1 MSYQLTSSKA
11 KEVIR
16 KTRSAI
22 KEYFDQY
29 GQSYAIFGK
38 SMGLDSSVI
47 AGLLSDISG
56 IKPIGVITPIESDPE
71 DFRIAKKVLDHFKT
85 PFVKVDLTEEYHAIA
100 GRFYRE
106 GSIRDQLVK
115 ITTEYKNPELIQ
127 KMAARK
133 VYALGNIKARLR
145 MITLYH
151 VAQLTGGIVISAD
164 NYSEWWMG
172 FWTLNGDVGDF
183 APIQQIFKGLELY
196 TLARALGVP
205 EESIKAKP
213 TDGLD
218 VIPGGG
224 DEDQLGL
231 PYEELDPVIIELL
244 KADYDNWEIS
254 EKNNIQLLK
263 RISKQVGHSLEKI
276 EHVAKQ
282 MKSTH
287 FKRRVPVQ
295 VSREKLGLPQVGM
308 IKL

>member
-1 MSYQLTSSKA
+1 MQYKLSSSKA
-11 KEVIR
+11 QEVIKETR
-16 KTRSAI
+16 KAI

-29 GQSYAIFGK
+29 GQSYAVFGK

-56 IKPIGVITPIESDPE
+56 IKPVGVITPIESDPE
-71 DFRIAKKVLDHFKT
+71 DFRIAKKVLDHFKI
-85 PFVKVDLTEEYHAIA
+85 PFVKIDLTEEYRALA
-100 GRFYRE
+100 GRFYQE
-106 GSIRDQLVK
+106 ESIRNQLVK
-115 ITTEYKNPELIQ
+115 IVGKYKNPEIIQ
-127 KMAARK
+127 KMVERK
-133 VYALGNIKARLR
+133 RYALGNIKVRLR

-151 VAQLTGGIVISAD
+151 VAQLTGGIIISTD

-196 TLARALGVP
+196 TIAEELGVP
-205 EESIKAKP
+205 GESIKAKP

-218 VIPGGG
+218 IIPGGG

-231 PYEELDPVIIELL
+231 PYGELDPVIIELL
-244 KADYDNWEIS
+244 KADYDTWEIS
-254 EKNNIQLLK
+254 EKDNTQLFEKIARKLD
-263 RISKQVGHSLEKI
+263 HSLETIK
-276 EHVAKQ
+276 HVAKQ
-282 MKSTH
+282 MKLTH

-295 VSREKLGLPQVGM
+295 VSRKTLGLSVVKM